1 MTYSELTGTQLIRN
15 FSKLMNKAMQ
25 GIPLIFSYKG
35 KTFEIN
41 IKEKETQGQ
50 KLARLLN
57 ESTSEREVD
66 NSPYPYKSNR
76 EMYGELLKKYD

>member
-35 KTFEIN
+35 KIFEIN

-57 ESTSEREVD
+57 ESTSKRPVD
-66 NSPYPYKSNR
+66 NSPYPYESNR
-76 EMYGELLKKYD
+76 EMYDKLLKKYD